1 MSSFLRFP
9 VAALCALPLA
19 AAPVVQP
26 TPSDSSTPEA
36 VLIEADAQ
44 VRDDRLVVVLRSFK
58 APITPWTQVFF
69 DVAERTP
76 SFRHPSG
83 GVAGEGL
90 DILVEGES
98 VYRFAGAKSDVWNW
112 TPLPGVS
119 VRRSLAGDTL
129 TLDMPIAALGFE
141 AARAPRAF
149 AATYTQDYGATL
161 DTLPRGVATW
171 TLDVASAVREAATKP
186 RILPR
191 PPARADA
198 RQAFRKIGSYH
209 CYYGGGRLDD
219 LLTRDALI
227 IETRAQPA
235 ENVDALRAA
244 GRLVVGYISI
254 GEDHNRREGD
264 RRGPGGFDSAYF
276 DRDANALPDKNPVWD
291 SYYADA
297 RSESW
302 RAFFLA
308 NAARM
313 RESHGVDGFFLD
325 TVETCLLYPES
336 RDGMVSL
343 IRELRR
349 AHPDAIIV
357 LNRGWDILPALEDA
371 PDGLMFE
378 SFTLSYDFSAKT
390 YVPLSA
396 SDLDYG
402 LGVWR
407 RFLQPA
413 QKKHGLVLL
422 SLDYAAAAD
431 SSELKLALDRAATL
445 GFVPC
450 VISIM
455 LDSFYAVNT
464 RGVRDERWLEQQAK

>member
-1 MSSFLRFP
+1 MG
-9 VAALCALPLA
+9 AAFGALPLA
-19 AAPVVQP
+19 AAPFVQP
-26 TPSDSSTPEA
+26 APSDERPGDAILTEA
-36 VLIEADAQ
+36 NARVNE
-44 VRDDRLVVVLRSFK
+44 DRLVLTLRSSG
-58 APITPWTQVFF
+58 ATITPWTHIFF
-69 DVAERTP
+69 DVAERSP

-83 GVAGEGL
+83 GAAGEGL

-98 VYRFAGAKSDVWNW
+98 VYRFAGVKSDVWSW
-112 TPLPGVS
+112 TPLPGVAA
-119 VRRSLAGDTL
+119 RRSHAGDTL
-129 TLDMPIAALGFE
+129 TLDLPLAALGFE
-141 AARAPRAF
+141 AVRPPRAF
-149 AATYTQDYGATL
+149 VATYSADYAATL
-161 DTLPRGVATW
+161 DTLPRGSVAW
-171 TLDVASAVREAATKP
+171 TLDLTQTAPMVKPSA
-186 RILPR
+186 PR

-219 LLTRDALI
+219 LLTRDAVI

-235 ENVDALRAA
+235 ENIDILRSA

-264 RRGPGGFDSAYF
+264 RRGPGGYDSAYF
-276 DRDANALPDKNPVWD
+276 DHDANALPDKNPVWD

-378 SFTLSYDFSAKT
+378 SFTMSYDFSAKT

-396 SDLDYG
+396 SDLDWG

-413 QKKHGLVLL
+413 KEAHDLVLL
-422 SLDYAAAAD
+422 SLDYVANAEAP
-431 SSELKLALDRAATL
+431 ELKLALDRAVTL

-450 VISIM
+450 VTSIM
-455 LDSFYAVNT
+455 LDSFYAVSY
-464 RGVRDERWLEQQAK
+464 RGVRNERWLEKQAK